1 MRKYRSSFDFN
12 FIYKVRLFII
22 RGVFLFLFFIFTF
35 VSALISR
42 EVIFWFFEIVE
53 IRMSGVY
60 FELVFIVFICYVK
73 GRVVFSLVF
82 FFWKYLLEIYRGM
95 FIGLNFFGL
104 DSSFF
109 RFGKSWVD
117 CVNLIYIYMRWE
129 FRIIW
134 RGV

>member
-1 MRKYRSSFDFN
+1 
-12 FIYKVRLFII
+12 
-22 RGVFLFLFFIFTF
+22 
-35 VSALISR
+35 
-42 EVIFWFFEIVE
+42 
-53 IRMSGVY
+53 MSGVY